1 MQVMSSLNFVD
12 INTHQ
17 NATYPGSRGVFHFED
32 KTCDTELRRLL
43 LITKSNN
50 LYSKKKLFLASMKRR
65 NSKTSFI
72 LDEVCYLSLTTC
84 SQLFK
89 IIFLRT

>member
-1 MQVMSSLNFVD
+1 MSSLNFVD

-43 LITKSNN
+43 LITKSSN
-50 LYSKKKLFLASMKRR
+50 LYSKKTIFSINETKKQQ
-65 NSKTSFI
+65 
-72 LDEVCYLSLTTC
+72 DEFYSG
-84 SQLFK
+84 
-89 IIFLRT
+89 